1 MRVAVFG
8 AGAVGA
14 FFGGLLQR
22 GGADVHF
29 IARGDNLAAL
39 RRDGILIRS
48 LRLGEIRV
56 APVHAESDAR
66 RIGTCDLVLICVK
79 AYQTPAILD
88 DLALLVGD
96 DTTIVTLQNGVESD
110 EPVAARFGRDRV
122 IPGVVYVGA
131 TLDEPGIVSHVA
143 AGTIAIGSRAGRA
156 SRSEPPGTG
165 TAGTNVGRTSRSKP
179 ADPGVARSGPA
190 DDQVQRAADALA
202 LSGQPVKVVDDIQSE
217 RWVKLLWN
225 ASFNP
230 VSAITGRTP
239 RELVDVPATR
249 ALLIDLMREVIAVAQ
264 AHGLTLDESMIAE
277 QLAWTERA
285 SAIRT
290 SMMVDRERG
299 RGMEIDAL
307 VGVVVRTGTRHGVP
321 TPFSQSMLA
330 LLEAITAVPPDRRSP
345 EWIPPPRTS
354 ATDT

>member
-1 MRVAVFG
+1 MKIAVFG
-8 AGAVGA
+8 AGGVGA
-14 FFGGLLQR
+14 FFGALLQR

-56 APVHAESDAR
+56 APVHAESDPS
-66 RIGTCDLVLICVK
+66 RIGVCDLVLICVK
-79 AYQTPAILD
+79 AHQTPAVLEG
-88 DLALLVGD
+88 LAALVGD

-110 EPVAARFGRDRV
+110 EPVAARFGRERV

-131 TLDEPGIVSHVA
+131 TIEEPGIVSHVA
-143 AGTIAIGSRAGRA
+143 AGTIAIGSRSDGGRV
-156 SRSEPPGTG
+156 PP
-165 TAGTNVGRTSRSKP
+165 
-179 ADPGVARSGPA
+179 SGPA
-190 DDQVQRAADALA
+190 VNRVQRAADALA
-202 LSGQPVKVVDDIQSE
+202 LSGQPVNVVNDIQSE

-249 ALLIDLMREVIAVAQ
+249 ALLIELMREVIAVARAQ
-264 AHGLTLDESMIAE
+264 GLALDESLIAE
-277 QLAWTERA
+277 QISWTERA

-307 VGVVVRTGTRHGVP
+307 VGVVVRTGRKHGVP

-330 LLEAITAVPPDRRSP
+330 LLEAIAAPPGQSPPAVWVPPP
-345 EWIPPPRTS
+345 AP
-354 ATDT
+354 AQ

>member
-1 MRVAVFG
+1 MRIAVFG

-22 GGADVHF
+22 GGAEVRF

-39 RRDGILIRS
+39 CRDGILIRS
-48 LRLGEIRV
+48 LRFGEIRV

-66 RIGTCDLVLICVK
+66 RVGISDLVLICVK
-79 AYQTPAILD
+79 AHQTPALLD
-88 DLALLVGD
+88 DLAALVGD

-131 TLDEPGIVSHVA
+131 TLEEPGIVSHVA
-143 AGTIAIGSRAGRA
+143 AGTIAIGSRSDGARV
-156 SRSEPPGTG
+156 PPGVPDLS
-165 TAGTNVGRTSRSKP
+165 NVGRVP
-179 ADPGVARSGPA
+179 RSGPA
-190 DDQVQRAADALA
+190 VDRVQRAADALA

-239 RELVDVPATR
+239 RELVEVPATR
-249 ALLIDLMREVIAVAQ
+249 ALLVELMREVTAVAQ
-264 AHGLTLDESMIAE
+264 AQGLTLDESMIAE
-277 QLAWTERA
+277 QLSWTERA

-307 VGVVVRTGTRHGVP
+307 VGVVVRTGKMHSVP
-321 TPFSQSMLA
+321 TPFSLAMLA
-330 LLEAITAVPPDRRSP
+330 LLEAIAAPSGEMTRREWVPPP
-345 EWIPPPRTS
+345 LPGG
-354 ATDT
+354 

>member
-1 MRVAVFG
+1 M
-8 AGAVGA
+8 
-14 FFGGLLQR
+14 
-22 GGADVHF
+22 
-29 IARGDNLAAL
+29 
-39 RRDGILIRS
+39 
-48 LRLGEIRV
+48 
-56 APVHAESDAR
+56 
-66 RIGTCDLVLICVK
+66 
-79 AYQTPAILD
+79 
-88 DLALLVGD
+88 
-96 DTTIVTLQNGVESD
+96 
-110 EPVAARFGRDRV
+110 
-122 IPGVVYVGA
+122 
-131 TLDEPGIVSHVA
+131 
-143 AGTIAIGSRAGRA
+143 
-156 SRSEPPGTG
+156 
-165 TAGTNVGRTSRSKP
+165 
-179 ADPGVARSGPA
+179 
-190 DDQVQRAADALA
+190 
-202 LSGQPVKVVDDIQSE
+202 KVVDDIQSE